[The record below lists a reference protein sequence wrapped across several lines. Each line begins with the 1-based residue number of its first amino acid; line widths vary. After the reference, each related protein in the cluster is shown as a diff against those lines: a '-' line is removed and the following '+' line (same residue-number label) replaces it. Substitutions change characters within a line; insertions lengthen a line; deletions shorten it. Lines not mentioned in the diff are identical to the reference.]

1 MKVGIQKS
9 MTRTINQG
17 DLVERTRR
25 RARPRDAHG
34 SCRGVTVMEV
44 IIAAFLLTVG
54 LTATAQLVMMA
65 TGQVALSKQQSDAAS
80 LASQTVEEYRDI
92 NFNTLAAGTHTS
104 NSTIGATTYSVQ
116 TVVTVN
122 DPTTGMKRVAVTIT
136 WGGGQSYAT
145 STILSPLQ

>member
-1 MKVGIQKS
+1 
-9 MTRTINQG
+9 
-17 DLVERTRR
+17 
-25 RARPRDAHG
+25 
-34 SCRGVTVMEV
+34 MEV

-54 LTATAQLVMMA
+54 LVATAQLILMA

-80 LASQTVEEYRDI
+80 LASQTIEQYRDI
-92 NFNTLAAGTHTS
+92 NFNTLNAGTHT
-104 NSTIGATTYSVQ
+104 TTPTVGATTYTVQ

-122 DPTTGMKRVAVTIT
+122 DPQTGMKRVAVTVT